1 MRQALVR
8 CTGNERTIILPF
20 EFDVYFTFRSLH
32 PLYSTGVYAVS
43 LGDVPADLDAVG
55 VIGARVMA
63 KAIVRAVEAADSAYG
78 FPAARDM

>member
-1 MRQALVR
+1 MV
-8 CTGNERTIILPF
+8 ILN
-20 EFDVYFTFRSLH
+20 DATTAQD
-32 PLYSTGVYAVS
+32 STGLPTNNIGIINGDSIYAVS

-78 FPAARDM
+78 FPAARDL

>member
-1 MRQALVR
+1 MYVILAL
-8 CTGNERTIILPF
+8 G
-20 EFDVYFTFRSLH
+20 
-32 PLYSTGVYAVS
+32 G
-43 LGDVPADLDAVG
+43 VPADLDAVG